1 MALLTFN
8 IPNNLNARQ
17 VAYNALRGAAWW
29 GAANGVR
36 AAKQAAYTAGM
47 FLPPEVIS
55 LEEMLQVVPGNKTPY
70 VQDDRN
76 TISFK
81 FGEITATL
89 SGAKIDVT
97 LQNTIVSTAL
107 AGRRGTVKE
116 FIKAEDYKIT
126 ISGQLIS
133 TNSGK
138 PTAYPV
144 DQLRTLISLMQAED
158 AIEVSSAYLGFFDVS
173 KVVLKSFTMNQEPKY
188 LNVQP
193 FKLELLSDEDVDLFK
208 IQED

>member
-47 FLPPEVIS
+47 FLPPEVMS
-55 LEEMLQVVPGNKTPY
+55 LEEMLQVVPAKTPY
-70 VQDDRN
+70 VQEDRN

-89 SGAKIDVT
+89 AGAKIDVQ

-116 FIKAEDYKIT
+116 FIKAEDYKII
-126 ISGQLIS
+126 ISGQLIN
-133 TNSGK
+133 TYLGK

-144 DQLRTLISLMQAED
+144 EQLRTLVSLMQAED

-173 KVVLKSFTMNQEPKY
+173 KVVLRSFTMNQEPKY

-193 FKLELLSDEDVDLFK
+193 FKLELLSDDDVDLFK
-208 IQED
+208 IEEN